1 MQKIM
6 VIEDDTAIQEEL
18 ALLLENEGY
27 TPLVVTNFTDI
38 LGQAVLERPDLILLD
53 IGLPRRDGFSLCAA
67 LRKAVSAPI
76 IFVTSRDAGVDEV
89 RALSL
94 GGDDYITKPYSVPVL
109 LARIKAV
116 LRRSSGEPEPADTL
130 EAGGLR
136 LSLTKGVVSANGKTA
151 ELTRNELQILAC
163 LMAHT
168 GQIVSRADLIDALW
182 DNQIYIDDNTLSVNM
197 TRLRG
202 KLTEIGLPD
211 AIKTRNGVSAMT
223 LREFLSDRL
232 GRIALW
238 LVCIAL
244 AALFLFAAGTQ
255 PGVLALL
262 MLALFLVFV
271 TVQAADFLRQR
282 ARLLELEAILEG
294 LDRKYLFAEC
304 VPPPKSLYERRLFD
318 LTRRAGRAMA
328 GAVSDAQAQQREYR
342 EYVEQWVHEIKAPIT
357 AARLICRD
365 LDGETRRKL
374 IAELAQ
380 VEAHIERALFYARAE
395 NPEQDCLLRQID
407 LGKVAAQAIENHR
420 SLLIQSG
427 VQVVTEELDCT
438 VYTDEKWAVFILGQ
452 LLQNAAR
459 YRGTAPVITLSAK
472 PLGKQTQ
479 LIVHDNGIGIPAHE
493 LPRVFDRGFTGSNG
507 RNRGGSTGMGL
518 YLCKKLA
525 GFLELGL
532 EIASEE
538 GKGTTVTL
546 TFPAKE
552 NLTKL

>member
-38 LGQAVLERPDLILLD
+38 PGQAVLERPDLILLD

-116 LRRSSGEPEPADTL
+116 LRRSSGEPEPADIL

-202 KLTEIGLPD
+202 KLAEIGLPD
-211 AIKTRNGVSAMT
+211 AIKTR
-223 LREFLSDRL
+223 R
-232 GRIALW
+232 
-238 LVCIAL
+238 
-244 AALFLFAAGTQ
+244 
-255 PGVLALL
+255 
-262 MLALFLVFV
+262 
-271 TVQAADFLRQR
+271 
-282 ARLLELEAILEG
+282 
-294 LDRKYLFAEC
+294 
-304 VPPPKSLYERRLFD
+304 
-318 LTRRAGRAMA
+318 
-328 GAVSDAQAQQREYR
+328 
-342 EYVEQWVHEIKAPIT
+342 
-357 AARLICRD
+357 
-365 LDGETRRKL
+365 
-374 IAELAQ
+374 
-380 VEAHIERALFYARAE
+380 
-395 NPEQDCLLRQID
+395 
-407 LGKVAAQAIENHR
+407 
-420 SLLIQSG
+420 
-427 VQVVTEELDCT
+427 
-438 VYTDEKWAVFILGQ
+438 
-452 LLQNAAR
+452 
-459 YRGTAPVITLSAK
+459 
-472 PLGKQTQ
+472 
-479 LIVHDNGIGIPAHE
+479 
-493 LPRVFDRGFTGSNG
+493 
-507 RNRGGSTGMGL
+507 GMGYQL
-518 YLCKKLA
+518 
-525 GFLELGL
+525 
-532 EIASEE
+532 
-538 GKGTTVTL
+538 
-546 TFPAKE
+546 
-552 NLTKL
+552 